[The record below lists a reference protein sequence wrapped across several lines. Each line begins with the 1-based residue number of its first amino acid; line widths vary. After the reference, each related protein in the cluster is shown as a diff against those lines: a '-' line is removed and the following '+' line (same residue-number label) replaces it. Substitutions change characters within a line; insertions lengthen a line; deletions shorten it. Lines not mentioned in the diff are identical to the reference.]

1 MGYDMEMEEFHDDEK
16 MKKKQQEELQ
26 KALDEIMEEAKNV
39 VDDYTKNPSDM
50 SGSVVQINESS
61 PFMDKAYKGDS
72 WKKVIQGNV
81 DDALDIISKKGL
93 GKKKKK

>member
-61 PFMDKAYKGDS
+61 QFMYKAYKGDS

-81 DDALDIISKKGL
+81 DDALDIISK
-93 GKKKKK
+93 